1 MKDTNIIF
9 AMQNASEFYSSK
21 NVHISEISLMLEH
34 SAPVCVIKNII
45 NRLIKNELVVK
56 VDGTESTY
64 QLTGKAKPKLKL

>member
-1 MKDTNIIF
+1 MKDTNVIL

-21 NVHISEISLMLEH
+21 NVHISEISFMLEH
-34 SAPVCVIKNII
+34 SEPVCMIKNII

-56 VDGTESTY
+56 VDGTENTY